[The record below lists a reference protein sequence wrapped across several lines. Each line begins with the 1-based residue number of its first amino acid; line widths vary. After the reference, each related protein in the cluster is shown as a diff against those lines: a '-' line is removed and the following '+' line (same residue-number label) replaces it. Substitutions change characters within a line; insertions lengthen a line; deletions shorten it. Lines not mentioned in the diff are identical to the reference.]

1 MPEHLPKEITTGPP
15 KGDAEPA
22 SFQIP
27 KGGVDL
33 KDFEKDLVEQALEKS
48 GGNQVHAARL
58 LGISRDALRNRM
70 KKYGML

>member
-1 MPEHLPKEITTGPP
+1 LPKEITTGPQ
-15 KGDAEPA
+15 KEDAEPA

-33 KDFEKDLVEQALEKS
+33 KNLEKDLVQQALDQA